1 MRVIILADFAETS
14 GGAQAVALAS
24 ALALA
29 ARGVEVVY
37 VQGVAGP
44 VDPRLAP
51 AGVTCQSLGLTDI
64 WARPPLEA
72 AVTGIWDARA
82 ARRLRAALADL
93 VSPETVLH
101 LHQWTRAMSPS
112 VLRVLLRAGAPLAI
126 TLHDYFAACP
136 NGLYYR
142 FDRHEP
148 CTLMPLSA
156 GCVAAPCDPRSR
168 AHKAI
173 RVLRS
178 LATRAALAGAS
189 CEVIHVSDRGRATI
203 GRYLPPGLRQ
213 HRIDNPVEVERRPPA
228 EIPDAATAF
237 AYVGRLT
244 REKGA
249 DLVAEAAARA
259 GVPALFVGEGPA
271 EAEIRRLNPGAEILG
286 WRPRAEVAELLRARA
301 RARALVA
308 PSRWYETG
316 PLTVYEALAAGLPVV
331 ASSRSGAAEKVA
343 HGETGLVVE
352 PEAGALAGA
361 LRQLG
366 DVGTARRM
374 GRTAYDRYWAAPLD
388 GAAHAARLVD
398 LYRGMLA
405 RA

>member
-1 MRVIILADFAETS
+1 MRVIVLADFAEPS
-14 GGAQAVALAS
+14 GGAQSVALDS

-29 ARGVEVVY
+29 ARDVEVHY
-37 VQGVAGP
+37 VQGVAGS
-44 VDPRLAP
+44 VDPRLAL
-51 AGVTCQSLGLTDI
+51 AGVICRSLGLSDI
-64 WARPPLEA
+64 WARPSVEA
-72 AVTGIWDARA
+72 AVTGIWDVRA

-93 VSPETVLH
+93 VTPETVLH

-126 TLHDYFAACP
+126 TLHDYFVACP

-148 CTLMPLSA
+148 CTLTPLSA
-156 GCVAAPCDPRSR
+156 GCILAPCDPRSR
-168 AHKAI
+168 AHKSI

-178 LATRAALAGAS
+178 LATRAALAGAR
-189 CEVIHVSDRGRATI
+189 CEVIHVSDRGRETI
-203 GRYLPPGLRQ
+203 GRYLATSLRQ
-213 HRIDNPVEVERRPPA
+213 HRIDNPVDVERRHPA
-228 EIPDAATAF
+228 EIPDGATAF

-249 DLVAEAAARA
+249 DLVAEAAALA
-259 GVPALFVGEGPA
+259 GVPALFIGEGPA
-271 EAEIRRLNPGAEILG
+271 EAEIRRLNPAAEVLG

-301 RARALVA
+301 RAVVA

-316 PLTVYEALAAGLPVV
+316 PLTVYEALAAGLPVI

-352 PEAGALAGA
+352 PEAGALVGA
-361 LRQLG
+361 FRQLA
-366 DVGTARRM
+366 DAAEARRM
-374 GRTAYDRYWAAPLD
+374 GQAAYDRYWAAPLD
-388 GAAHAARLVD
+388 GVAHATRLVD
-398 LYRGMLA
+398 LYREMLA
-405 RA
+405 RR

>member
-1 MRVIILADFAETS
+1 MRVIILADFAEPS

-29 ARGVEVVY
+29 ARGVETVY

-44 VDPRLAP
+44 VDPRLAE
-51 AGVTCQSLGLTDI
+51 AGVTCRSLGLTDI

-82 ARRLRAALADL
+82 ARRLRAALAGL
-93 VSPETVLH
+93 VTPGTVLH

-112 VLRVLLRAGAPLAI
+112 VLRVLLGTGAPLAI

-148 CTLMPLSA
+148 CTLTPLSA
-156 GCVAAPCDPRSR
+156 ACVAAPCDPRSR
-168 AHKAI
+168 AHKAV

-178 LATRAALAGAS
+178 LATRAALARAS
-189 CEVIHVSDRGRATI
+189 CEMIHVSDRGRETI
-203 GRYLPPGLRQ
+203 GRFLAPGLRQ

-228 EIPDAATAF
+228 EIPDPATAF

-249 DLVAEAAARA
+249 DLVAQAAALA

-271 EAEIRRLNPGAEILG
+271 EAEIRRLHPGAEILG
-286 WRPRAEVAELLRARA
+286 WRPRAEVAELLRT

-316 PLTVYEALAAGLPVV
+316 PLTVYEALASGLPAI

-361 LRQLG
+361 FRQLA
-366 DVGTARRM
+366 DVAVARRM
-374 GRTAYDRYWAAPLD
+374 GRMAYDRYWAAPLD

-398 LYRGMLA
+398 LYRDMLA

>member
-1 MRVIILADFAETS
+1 MRIIILADFAEPS
-14 GGAQAVALAS
+14 GGAQAVALDS

-44 VDPRLAP
+44 VDPRLAR
-51 AGVTCQSLGLTDI
+51 AGVTCRSLGLSDI
-64 WARPPLEA
+64 WARPPIEA
-72 AVTGIWDARA
+72 AVTGVWDVHA
-82 ARRLRAALADL
+82 ARRLRAELADL
-93 VSPETVLH
+93 VTPEAVLH
-101 LHQWTRAMSPS
+101 LHQWTRATSPS

-126 TLHDYFAACP
+126 TLHDYFVACP

-148 CTLMPLSA
+148 CALTPLSA

-168 AHKAI
+168 AHKVI

-178 LATRAALAGAS
+178 LATRAALARAR
-189 CEVIHVSDRGRATI
+189 CEVIHVSDRGGETI
-203 GRYLPPGLRQ
+203 GRYLPTGLRQ
-213 HRIDNPVEVERRPPA
+213 HRIDNPVETQRRPPA
-228 EIPDAATAF
+228 EIPNGATAF

-249 DLVAEAAARA
+249 DLVAEAAALA
-259 GVPALFVGEGPA
+259 GVPALFIGEGPA
-271 EAEIRRLNPGAEILG
+271 EAEIRRLNPRAEILG
-286 WRPRAEVAELLRARA
+286 WRPRAEVAELLRTRVRA
-301 RARALVA
+301 VVA

-316 PLTVYEALAAGLPVV
+316 PLTVYEALAAGLPVI

-352 PEAGALAGA
+352 PEAGALADA
-361 LRQLG
+361 LRQLADIG
-366 DVGTARRM
+366 GARRL
-374 GRTAYDRYWAAPLD
+374 GRAAYRRYWAAPLD
-388 GAAHAARLVD
+388 GAAHATRLVG
-398 LYRGMLA
+398 LYREMLA
-405 RA
+405 RR

>member
-1 MRVIILADFAETS
+1 MRVIILADFAEPS
-14 GGAQAVALAS
+14 GGAQSVALDS

-29 ARGVEVVY
+29 ARGAEVVY

-44 VDPRLAP
+44 VDPQLAQV
-51 AGVTCQSLGLTDI
+51 GVTCRSLGLSDI
-64 WARPPLEA
+64 WARAPIEA
-72 AVTGIWDARA
+72 AVTGIWDVQA
-82 ARRLRAALADL
+82 ARRLRATLADL
-93 VSPETVLH
+93 VTPGTVLH

-148 CTLMPLSA
+148 CTLTPLSA
-156 GCVAAPCDPRSR
+156 GCVAAACDPRSR

-178 LATRAALAGAS
+178 LATRATLAQAR
-189 CEVIHVSDRGRATI
+189 CEVIHVSDRGREVI
-203 GRYLPPGLRQ
+203 GRFLPPGLRQ

-228 EIPDAATAF
+228 EIPDGATAY

-249 DLVAEAAARA
+249 DLVAEAAALA
-259 GVPALFVGEGPA
+259 GVPVLFIGEGPA
-271 EAEIRRLNPGAEILG
+271 EADIRHLNPGADVLG
-286 WRPRAEVAELLRARA
+286 WRPRGEVADLLRT

-331 ASSRSGAAEKVA
+331 ASSRSGAAEKVV

-352 PEAGALAGA
+352 PEAGALADA
-361 LRQLG
+361 FRQLS
-366 DVGTARRM
+366 DVAEARRM
-374 GRTAYDRYWAAPLD
+374 GRAAHDRYWAAPLD
-388 GAAHAARLVD
+388 GAAHATRLVE
-398 LYRGMLA
+398 LYREMLA

>member
-1 MRVIILADFAETS
+1 MRVIILADFAEPS
-14 GGAQAVALAS
+14 GGAQSVALSS
-24 ALALA
+24 AVALA

-37 VQGVAGP
+37 VQGVEGP
-44 VDPRLAP
+44 VDPRLAL
-51 AGVTCQSLGLTDI
+51 AGVACRSLGLTDI

-112 VLRVLLRAGAPLAI
+112 VLRVLLSAGAPLAI

-148 CTLMPLSA
+148 CTLTPLSA
-156 GCVAAPCDPRSR
+156 ACVAAPCDPRSR
-168 AHKAI
+168 AHKAV

-178 LATRAALAGAS
+178 LATRAALARGR
-189 CEVIHVSDRGRATI
+189 CEVIHVSDRGRETI
-203 GRYLPPGLRQ
+203 GRYLAPGLRQ

-228 EIPDAATAF
+228 EIPDGAAAF

-249 DLVAEAAARA
+249 DLVAQAAALA

-271 EAEIRRLNPGAEILG
+271 EAEVRRLNPDAEVLG
-286 WRPRAEVAELLRARA
+286 WRPRAEVAELLRT

-316 PLTVYEALAAGLPVV
+316 PLTIYEALASGLPVI

-343 HGETGLVVE
+343 HGETGLVVK

-361 LRQLG
+361 FRQLG

-388 GAAHAARLVD
+388 GAAHAARLLD

-405 RA
+405 RP